1 MPTVLV
7 VLNSIW
13 AVGSPW
19 QTTWLAGWFTC
30 PTGFTVMLNCL
41 VGPTQVLPPLVK
53 YGVTVM
59 VAVMGEL
66 PAFDAVNAGI
76 EPLPETPSPIED
88 WLFVQ
93 V

>member
-1 MPTVLV
+1 MALPV
-7 VLNSIW
+7 VNGIT
-13 AVGSPW
+13 AVVSPLQKAW
-19 QTTWLAGWFTC
+19 SDGWLTC
-30 PTGFTVMLNCL
+30 PEGLTVMLNCF
-41 VGPTQVLPPLVK
+41 VEPTQVLPPLVK

-66 PAFDAVNAGI
+66 PVFDAVNAGI